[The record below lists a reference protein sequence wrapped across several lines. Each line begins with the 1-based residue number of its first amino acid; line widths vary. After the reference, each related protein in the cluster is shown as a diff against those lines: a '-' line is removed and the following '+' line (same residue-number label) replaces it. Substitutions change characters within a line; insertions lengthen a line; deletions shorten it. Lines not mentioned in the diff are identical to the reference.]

1 MAYRSILAYQ
11 TSKDEFCSSFNI
23 MAGIYIHIPFCKQ
36 ACSYCNFYFT
46 TSAGNKRRMIEALLS
61 EIELSKAYLNGETIE
76 TLYIGGGTPSL
87 LSGEELTEIRQKL
100 EEHYS
105 LGRLQEFT
113 LEANPDDL
121 SKEKTGELK
130 SLCAAGLNRLSV
142 GIQSFSNEDLRYM
155 NRAHN
160 AVEAIDSIKRLQ
172 DAGFEN
178 LTMDLIYGT
187 PTMNDGQW
195 ETNLETAFNLNVPHI
210 SSYALTL
217 EPKTLLDKKISR
229 GEAKPLDE
237 EQSARQFKILMQQMK
252 AAGYEQYE
260 ISNFAKPGRYAIH
273 NSNYWL
279 GKKYIGLGPSAH
291 SFNGHSRRWNIANN
305 VNYIN
310 GLAEGRINYEEE
322 ILSESQK
329 VNEQIMTSIR
339 TQWGLSFAH
348 FPPLIAGSIT
358 EQLKT
363 VNPLFYIYKDK
374 TLTLTDE
381 GKFFADGIAATLF
394 VE

>member
-1 MAYRSILAYQ
+1 MLAYQ
-11 TSKDEFCSSFNI
+11 TSKDEVCSPFNI

-46 TSAGNKRRMIEALLS
+46 TSAGNKPRLIEALLR

-87 LSGEELTEIRQKL
+87 LSGDELTVIIRKL
-100 EEHYS
+100 ERHYS
-105 LGRLQEFT
+105 FSKLQEFT

-121 SKEKTGELK
+121 SAEKIRELK
-130 SLCAAGLNRLSV
+130 DLRAAGLNRLSV

-160 AVEAIDSIKRLQ
+160 AAEAMDSIKRLQ

-178 LTMDLIYGT
+178 LTIDLIYGT
-187 PTMNDGQW
+187 PTLSDGQW
-195 ETNLETAFNLNVPHI
+195 EKNLETAFKLNIPHI

-217 EPKTLLDKKISR
+217 EPKTLLHKKINR
-229 GEAKPLDE
+229 GEARPLDE
-237 EQSARQFKILMQQMK
+237 EQAATQFKMLMQQMK
-252 AAGYEQYE
+252 ANGYEQYE

-279 GKKYIGLGPSAH
+279 GRKYLGLGPSAH
-291 SFNGHSRRWNIANN
+291 SYNGNSRRWNVANN

-310 GLAEGRINYEEE
+310 GLMAGAMNYEEE

-329 VNEQIMTSIR
+329 VNEWIMTSLR
-339 TQWGLSFAH
+339 TQWGLSFSH
-348 FPPLIAGSIT
+348 VSPVIAGSLT

-363 VNPLFYIYKDK
+363 VNPLFYIYKAGI
-374 TLTLTDE
+374 LTLTED
-381 GKFFADGIAATLF
+381 GKLFADGIAATLF
-394 VE
+394 ME